1 MYLASSPGL
10 LCLQILSLLL
20 TERPCDCTPGR
31 NEIQDLFTANPRML
45 PNRVVN
51 IELTMTT
58 VNMMSFITEHYHL
71 ITDNT
76 GKRGGH
82 WLHVA

>member
-1 MYLASSPGL
+1 MPPDSQFASHGEAMRLHP
-10 LCLQILSLLL
+10 
-20 TERPCDCTPGR
+20 RCT
-31 NEIQDLFTANPRML
+31 EIQDLFTANPRML